1 MADTG
6 EIPFPARPDSSWPG
20 GDPGA
25 AAVSR
30 GNRGRLAL
38 TAAAVFAVLVAG
50 SALVGLLAGLT
61 WAAVAPHAV
70 LITTGGGGADVVNPE
85 TSAFIVADAWF
96 VALSVLGGAA
106 CGLLGWAL
114 AVRRHGVPAVLG
126 LLAGGV
132 AAALAARWIGQRS
145 GQARF
150 NHLLAVSRPGTLIRG
165 PLALGAHGALAFW
178 VLAAGLV
185 VGGIEAAGLMREWR
199 LGAAGRAGPGLT
211 AGGPAAPD
219 GTDG

>member
-25 AAVSR
+25 AAV
-30 GNRGRLAL
+30 NRARLAL
-38 TAAAVFAVLVAG
+38 TAAAVFAAGVAG

-126 LLAGGV
+126 LLAGGA

-150 NHLLAVSRPGTLIRG
+150 NHLLAVSKPGTLIRG

-185 VGGIEAAGLMREWR
+185 VGGIEAAGLLRERR
-199 LGAAGRAGPGLT
+199 LSAAGRAGPAMT
-211 AGGPAAPD
+211 PGGPAGPD